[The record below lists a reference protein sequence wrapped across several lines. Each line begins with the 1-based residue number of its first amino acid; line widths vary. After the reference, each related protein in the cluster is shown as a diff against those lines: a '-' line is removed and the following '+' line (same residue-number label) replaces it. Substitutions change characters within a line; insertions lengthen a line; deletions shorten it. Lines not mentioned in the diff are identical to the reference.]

1 MGAPPKLSPEQR
13 AGALEKAAAARR
25 TRADIKLQ
33 VKKGALT
40 IKDVIAMAESDSA
53 VAKMR
58 VSELLESVPAV
69 GKIRATAIM
78 ERAGISA
85 PRRLQ
90 GLGVHQR
97 SQLMKEFNLHV
108 PRGKLLVLSGPGGVG
123 KSTVAARL
131 RELSDFW
138 VSISATTRPPRPGER
153 EGVDY
158 YFLHDEEFDRKIVH
172 EEFLEWAFFAG
183 ARYGT
188 PSEGVENALHAGKNV
203 LLEIDSAG
211 AAQIKRRRM
220 EAILIFLQPPSW
232 EQLVARLEG
241 RGSDTPERRTQRL
254 ELAQAEMVAARDFDM
269 VLVNDEVENVVKAL
283 VALATSKGSAGP
295 SS

>member
-1 MGAPPKLSPEQR
+1 MGAPPMLSPEQR
-13 AGALEKAAAARR
+13 AEALEKAAAARR
-25 TRADIKLQ
+25 RRADIKMQ

-40 IKDVIAMAESDSA
+40 IKDVIAMAASDSD

-78 ERAGISA
+78 ERAGIST

-97 SQLMKEFNLHV
+97 SQLMKEFNLHI

-131 RELSDFW
+131 RELSEFW
-138 VSISATTRPPRPGER
+138 VSISATTRAPRPGEK

-158 YFLHDEEFDRKIVH
+158 YFLHDEEFDQKIAH

-188 PSEGVENALHAGKNV
+188 LSDGVEKALQAGKNV

-211 AAQIKRRRM
+211 AAQVKRRSM

-254 ELAQAEMVAARDFDM
+254 ELAQAEMVAARDFDV
-269 VLVNDEVENVVKAL
+269 VLVNDEVENVVRAL
-283 VALATSKGSAGP
+283 VSLATSKGSAGP
-295 SS
+295 LS